1 MTPRTFVWD
10 SGMITWVEA
19 YNLSLICIAVY
30 NQVQT
35 RGPIFNAVHSQIEI
49 EKTLFQVSA
58 YKCNCS
64 IVSKLQDTNILV
76 HWTTSGQPI
85 EVSNSVFAFG
95 KSFLIYIN
103 DSHFLKIYFKSWC
116 QVSFN
121 QWAYIRRD
129 WNWPMWPA
137 LEYEDFPSI
146 LNLAF
151 ILDFTSPEI
160 KLRTKWNKELSK
172 L

>member
-10 SGMITWVEA
+10 FGMITWVEA

-103 DSHFLKIYFKSWC
+103 DSHFLKIYFKSYFTLLYFTL
-116 QVSFN
+116 VSLHTKRLKL
-121 QWAYIRRD
+121 AYVTCFGIWR
-129 WNWPMWPA
+129 
-137 LEYEDFPSI
+137 LSI
-146 LNLAF
+146 YIEKHDLRLVPQ
-151 ILDFTSPEI
+151 PESI
-160 KLRTKWNKELSK
+160 TQAECEELV
-172 L
+172 